1 MQGYFAKLVDGVY
14 HCLWFNTR
22 QQKHYFLIISIM
34 VNRLPSWV
42 FIAFGLLILG
52 AAQLPLVRV
61 ILGIE
66 ERISIPFLTMVMLLI
81 AGLMCALTGMLLLV
95 KRQPNLELPNVNS
108 IEPRSDEKSI
118 SALMHLSGL
127 LLFTGIPLLNF
138 LLLYWLW
145 VRKRESSAWLDLH
158 GKECA
163 CFQIAIY
170 LYILMSLFVSII
182 GIGLFL
188 LMILFFYLAI
198 ASIIGAIMAAQGKV
212 LRYPANISI
221 IDRGMEQHPHHTI

>member
-1 MQGYFAKLVDGVY
+1 
-14 HCLWFNTR
+14 
-22 QQKHYFLIISIM
+22 M

-42 FIAFGLLILG
+42 FIAFGLVILG

-66 ERISIPFLTMVMLLI
+66 ERISMPFLTMIMLMI

-95 KRQPNLELPNVNS
+95 KRQPNAELPSS
-108 IEPRSDEKSI
+108 IDSIKPKSEERSI
-118 SALMHLSGL
+118 AILLHLSGL
-127 LLFTGIPLLNF
+127 LLFTGIPLINF
-138 LLLYWLW
+138 LVLYWLW
-145 VRKRESSAWLDLH
+145 IKTRENSAWLDLH
-158 GKECA
+158 GRECA
-163 CFQIAIY
+163 CFQVAIY

-198 ASIIGAIMAAQGKV
+198 ASIIGAVLAGQGRL

-221 IDRGMEQHPHHTI
+221 IDRGVD